1 MLVLKS
7 CMYVIF
13 FMIRKSVELVINK
26 RRTLK
31 SHVTEFKLVSQ
42 FAQLLCSA
50 DSKALCLTCSH
61 QELNKCLSFPSSSC
75 LS

>member
-13 FMIRKSVELVINK
+13 FMSVELVINK

-31 SHVTEFKLVSQ
+31 SHVTEFKLVFQ

-61 QELNKCLSFPSSSC
+61 QELNKCLSFTSSSC

>member
-13 FMIRKSVELVINK
+13 FMIRKRDELIINK

-31 SHVTEFKLVSQ
+31 SHVTEVKLVSQ
-42 FAQLLCSA
+42 FPQLLCSA
-50 DSKALCLTCSH
+50 DTKALCLSVH
-61 QELNKCLSFPSSSC
+61 NRN
-75 LS
+75 